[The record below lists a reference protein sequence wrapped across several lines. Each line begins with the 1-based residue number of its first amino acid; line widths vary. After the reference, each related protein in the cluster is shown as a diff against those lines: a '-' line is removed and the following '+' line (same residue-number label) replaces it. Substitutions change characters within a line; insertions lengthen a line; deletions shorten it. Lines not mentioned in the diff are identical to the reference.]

1 MPETM
6 RSIAAVIF
14 DLDGVLADTIDLH
27 YRSWQQVAD
36 DEDIPFDKSRYEQIL
51 GMNREDSVNRL
62 LGDRIISAELK
73 QDMLDR
79 KNNYYLRL
87 VESLDSSQLLP
98 GVADLLA
105 ELQFQKIRIAL
116 GSSSKNA
123 EFVLQRLEVRHLFE
137 YVADGHSVEQFK
149 PAPDVFLKAAALLQI
164 EPAQCLVIE
173 DAAAGVLAA
182 LAAGMKVVGVGPQ
195 ERLSSADLVLP
206 SLAGYHWDDIL
217 SKLAAA
223 DISN

>member
-1 MPETM
+1 MPETV
-6 RSIAAVIF
+6 RPIAAVIF

-36 DEDIPFDKSRYEQIL
+36 DEGIPFSKSSYEQIL
-51 GMNREDSVNRL
+51 GMNREDSVNKL

-79 KNNYYLRL
+79 KNNYYLKL
-87 VESLDSSQLLP
+87 VKSLDSSQLLP

-105 ELQFQKIRIAL
+105 ELQFQQVRIAL

-149 PAPDVFLKAAALLQI
+149 PAPDVFLKAAALLQV

-182 LAAGMKVVGVGPQ
+182 LAAGMKVVGVGPP

-206 SLAGYHWDDIL
+206 SLAGYRWADIL
-217 SKLAAA
+217 SKLAV
-223 DISN
+223 SN

>member
-6 RSIAAVIF
+6 LQIAAVIF

-36 DEDIPFDKSRYEQIL
+36 DEGIPFSKSSYEQIL

-62 LGDRIISAELK
+62 LGDRIVSAQLK

-79 KNNYYLRL
+79 KNKYYLQL
-87 VESLDSSQLLP
+87 VKSLDSSQLLP

-105 ELQFQKIRIAL
+105 ELQAQQIRIAL

-137 YVADGHSVEQFK
+137 EVADGHSVEQFK
-149 PAPDVFLKAAALLQI
+149 PAPDVFLKAAALLGV

-182 LAAGMKVVGVGPQ
+182 VAAGMKVVGVGPAA
-195 ERLSSADLVLP
+195 RLQHANLILP
-206 SLAGYHWDDIL
+206 SLAGYRW
-217 SKLAAA
+217 A
-223 DISN
+223 DIVQQLAIS

>member
-1 MPETM
+1 MPETVLP
-6 RSIAAVIF
+6 IAAVIF

-36 DEDIPFDKSRYEQIL
+36 DEGIPFDKSKYEQIL

-79 KNNYYLRL
+79 KNNYYLKL

-105 ELQFQKIRIAL
+105 ELQFQQIRIAL

-123 EFVLQRLEVRHLFE
+123 ELVLQRLAIRHFFE
-137 YVADGHSVEQFK
+137 YVADGYSVEQFK

-195 ERLSSADLVLP
+195 ERLSTADLVLP
-206 SLAGYHWDDIL
+206 SLASYCWDDIL

-223 DISN
+223 NVSD

>member
-1 MPETM
+1 MPEIALQ
-6 RSIAAVIF
+6 IAAVIF

-36 DEDIPFDKSRYEQIL
+36 DEDIPFDKSQYEQIL

-62 LGDRIISAELK
+62 LGDRLISADLK

-195 ERLSSADLVLP
+195 ERLVSADLVLP
-206 SLAGYHWDDIL
+206 SLAGYRWDDIL
-217 SKLAAA
+217 SKLAATNV
-223 DISN
+223 SN

>member
-6 RSIAAVIF
+6 PQIAAVIF

-36 DEDIPFDKSRYEQIL
+36 DEDILFDKSQYEQIL

-149 PAPDVFLKAAALLQI
+149 PAPDVFLKAAALLKI

-206 SLAGYHWDDIL
+206 SLAGCRWDDIL

-223 DISN
+223 DMSN

>member
-1 MPETM
+1 MPETVPQ
-6 RSIAAVIF
+6 IVAVIF

-36 DEDIPFDKSRYEQIL
+36 DQGIPFSKSSYEQIL

-62 LGDRIISAELK
+62 LGDRIVSAQLK

-79 KNNYYLRL
+79 KNKYYLQL
-87 VESLDSSQLLP
+87 VKSLDSSQLLP

-105 ELQFQKIRIAL
+105 ELQSQQIRIAL

-137 YVADGHSVEQFK
+137 KVADGHSVEQFK
-149 PAPDVFLKAAALLQI
+149 PAPDVFLKAAALLAV
-164 EPAQCLVIE
+164 EPSQCLVIE

-182 LAAGMKVVGVGPQ
+182 VAAGMKVVGVGPAD
-195 ERLSSADLVLP
+195 RLQQADLILP
-206 SLAGYHWDDIL
+206 SLAGYRWTDIV
-217 SKLAAA
+217 SQLA
-223 DISN
+223 S

>member
-1 MPETM
+1 MPEIM
-6 RSIAAVIF
+6 PQIAAVIF

-36 DEDIPFDKSRYEQIL
+36 DEGIPFNKSKYEQIL
-51 GMNREDSVNRL
+51 GMNREDSVDRL

-79 KNNYYLRL
+79 KNNYYLKL

-105 ELQFQKIRIAL
+105 ELQAQQIRIAL

-137 YVADGHSVEQFK
+137 QVADGHSVAQFK
-149 PAPDVFLKAAALLQI
+149 PAPDVFLKAAALLQV
-164 EPAQCLVIE
+164 EPAHCLVFE

-182 LAAGMKVVGVGPQ
+182 LAAGMKVVGVGPP
-195 ERLSSADLVLP
+195 ERLRSADLVLP
-206 SLAGYHWDDIL
+206 SLAGYQWVDIL
-217 SKLAAA
+217 SKLAA
-223 DISN
+223 SNVSV

>member
-1 MPETM
+1 M
-6 RSIAAVIF
+6 RLIAAVIF

-36 DEDIPFDKSRYEQIL
+36 DENIPFDKSQYEQIL

-98 GVADLLA
+98 GVADLLE

-123 EFVLQRLEVRHLFE
+123 EFVLQRLEVRHFFE

-182 LAAGMKVVGVGPQ
+182 LAAGMKVVGVGPE
-195 ERLSSADLVLP
+195 ERLRSADLVLP

-217 SKLAAA
+217 SKLLAVHMS
-223 DISN
+223 D

>member
-1 MPETM
+1 MPKIV

-36 DEDIPFDKSRYEQIL
+36 DEGIPFSKSSYEQIL
-51 GMNREDSVNRL
+51 GMNREDSVNKL

-79 KNNYYLRL
+79 KNNYYLKL
-87 VESLDSSQLLP
+87 VKSLDSSQLLP

-105 ELQFQKIRIAL
+105 ELQFQQVRIAL

-149 PAPDVFLKAAALLQI
+149 PAPDVFLKAAALLQV

-182 LAAGMKVVGVGPQ
+182 LAAGMKVVGVGPP

-206 SLAGYHWDDIL
+206 SLAGYRWADIL
-217 SKLAAA
+217 SKLAV
-223 DISN
+223 SN